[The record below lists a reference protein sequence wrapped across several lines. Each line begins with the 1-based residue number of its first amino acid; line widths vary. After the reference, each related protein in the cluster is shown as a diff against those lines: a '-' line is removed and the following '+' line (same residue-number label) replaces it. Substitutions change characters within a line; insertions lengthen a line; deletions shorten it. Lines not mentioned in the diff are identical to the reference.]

1 MAIQVIIA
9 DDHTIIRDGLRAILE
24 TQADIQ
30 VVGDAADGREAVQL
44 AARLKPDLVILDIS
58 MPVMNGIEAMQ
69 EILLQN
75 SRCKVIILSMHATSE
90 YILRAFQAKAN
101 GYLLKESAGKEVI
114 DAVRSV
120 YAGQRYLSQKVSDRM
135 IDEFIR
141 MQEQGAVVTPLE
153 SLSLREREVL
163 QLVVEGRSS
172 AEIAGQLGLSVKSIE
187 TYRSRL
193 MQKLGIDDLPGLVKF
208 AIRQGLISLE

>member
-9 DDHTIIRDGLRAILE
+9 DDHAIIRDGLRAILDA
-24 TQADIQ
+24 QPDIQ
-30 VVGDAADGREAVQL
+30 VVGDASDGREAVQL
-44 AARLKPDLVILDIS
+44 AAKLKPDLVILDIS
-58 MPVMNGIEAMQ
+58 MPVMNGIEAME

-75 SRCKVIILSMHATSE
+75 PRCKVIILSMHATSE

-101 GYLLKESAGKEVI
+101 GYLLKESAGKEVV

-120 YAGQRYLSQKVSDRM
+120 YSGQRYLSQKVSDRM

-141 MQEQGAVVTPLE
+141 MQEQGTVSQPLE
-153 SLSLREREVL
+153 NLSLREREVL

-172 AEIAGQLGLSVKSIE
+172 AEIAGELGLSIKSVE

-193 MQKLGIDDLPGLVKF
+193 MQKLGISDLPGLVKF